1 MSRSAREYD
10 ESDVRVRPNRRGSR
24 PRTKDRPKHEDA
36 ITARVVSVDRGRWR
50 TVVAA
55 GTPEERT
62 VTAMRARELGRSPV
76 VPGDLVALVGDTS
89 GRDGSLARIVR
100 ILERSSFLRRS
111 ADDDDSTERPLVA
124 NVDLMV
130 MVTAVADPEPRGGM
144 IDRCLVAAY
153 VAGIDALLVL
163 TKADLRSPEQF
174 LHTYA
179 PLGLEHVVTQREDSG
194 GIIGLDEVRERLD
207 GRVSVLIGHSGVGKS
222 TLINALVPGT
232 DRAIGVVNDVTG
244 RGRHTSSSALAM
256 QLPGAEDSAGPED
269 SAGSERSEGV
279 EGSAGFGGSESAARP
294 EGARGWV
301 IDTPGVRS
309 FGLGHV
315 DPDELLD
322 AFADL
327 AALAES
333 CPRGCT
339 HLEDASDCALDA
351 LVAEGKAG
359 SAGAARLVS
368 YRRLAVT
375 LRKNDP
381 WAL

>member
-1 MSRSAREYD
+1 MRRRLGDYD

-24 PRTKDRPKHEDA
+24 PRTKERPQHEDA

-62 VTAMRARELGRSPV
+62 VTAMRARELGRSPI
-76 VPGDLVALVGDTS
+76 VPGDLVGLVGDTS
-89 GRDGSLARIVR
+89 GDTDTLARIVR
-100 ILERSSFLRRS
+100 IQERSSFLRRS

-153 VAGIDALLVL
+153 VAGVDALLVL
-163 TKADLRSPEQF
+163 TKADLRSPDAF
-174 LHTYA
+174 LTEFA
-179 PLGLEHVVTQREDSG
+179 PLGLEHLVTQQEPG
-194 GIIGLDEVRERLD
+194 GAIRGIEQLRERLA

-222 TLINALVPGT
+222 TLLNALISDAG
-232 DRAIGVVNDVTG
+232 RATGAVNDVTG

-256 QLPGAEDSAGPED
+256 QLPSAEASPSD
-269 SAGSERSEGV
+269 V
-279 EGSAGFGGSESAARP
+279 V
-294 EGARGWV
+294 GWV

-315 DPDELLD
+315 DPDDLLH

-327 AALAES
+327 APLAEQ
-333 CPRGCT
+333 CPRGCS
-339 HLEDASDCALDA
+339 HLVSAPDCALDA
-351 LVAEGKAG
+351 QVAAGEAG
-359 SAGAARLVS
+359 SAGPSRLDS
-368 YRRLAVT
+368 YRRLATV
-375 LRKNDP
+375 LRRNDP
-381 WAL
+381 WDV

>member
-1 MSRSAREYD
+1 MSRSLRDYD
-10 ESDVRVRPNRRGSR
+10 EADVRVRPNRRGSR

-36 ITARVVSVDRGRWR
+36 ITGRVISVDRGRWR

-55 GTPEERT
+55 GTPHERT

-76 VPGDLVALVGDTS
+76 VPGDLVGLVGDTT

-100 ILERSSFLRRS
+100 IQERSSFLRRS

-144 IDRCLVAAY
+144 IDRRLVAAY

-163 TKADLRSPEQF
+163 TKADLRSPEEF
-174 LHTYA
+174 LRSYA
-179 PLGLEHVVTQREDSG
+179 PLGLEHVITRQDADGSIV
-194 GIIGLDEVRERLD
+194 GLQELQERLS

-222 TLINALVPGT
+222 TLLNALVPGT
-232 DRAIGVVNDVTG
+232 DRAIGDVNDVTG

-256 QLPGAEDSAGPED
+256 QLPD
-269 SAGSERSEGV
+269 
-279 EGSAGFGGSESAARP
+279 GG
-294 EGARGWV
+294 GWA

-327 AALAES
+327 AVLAES

-339 HLEDASDCALDA
+339 HLEDAPDCALDG
-351 LVAEGKAG
+351 LVEAGEAG
-359 SAGAARLVS
+359 SAGPARLLS

-375 LRKNDP
+375 LRRNDP
-381 WAL
+381 WDL

>member
-10 ESDVRVRPNRRGSR
+10 ESDIRVRPSRRGSR
-24 PRTKDRPKHEDA
+24 PRTKDRPKHEGA
-36 ITARVVSVDRGRWR
+36 VTARVVSVDRGRWR
-50 TVVAA
+50 TIVEE
-55 GTPEERT
+55 GTGSERA
-62 VTAMRARELGRSPV
+62 VTAMRARELGRSPI
-76 VPGDLVALVGDTS
+76 VPGDLVGLVGDIS

-100 ILERSSFLRRS
+100 IQERSSFLRRS
-111 ADDDDSTERPLVA
+111 ADDDDPTERPLVA

-163 TKADLRSPEQF
+163 TKTDLRSPDSF
-174 LHTYA
+174 LTAYA
-179 PLGLEHVVTQREDSG
+179 PLGLEHLRTRRETPEEAARSG
-194 GIIGLDEVRERLD
+194 HPGSPGIIGLEDLRERLS

-222 TLINALVPGT
+222 TLLNALVPGT

-256 QLPGAEDSAGPED
+256 PLPED
-269 SAGSERSEGV
+269 D
-279 EGSAGFGGSESAARP
+279 
-294 EGARGWV
+294 GWV

-315 DPDELLD
+315 DPEELLE
-322 AFADL
+322 AFTDPAE
-327 AALAES
+327 LAES

-339 HLEDASDCALDA
+339 HLEDAPDCALDSQ
-351 LVAEGKAG
+351 VEGGGAG
-359 SAGAARLVS
+359 TAGPARLRS
-368 YRRLAVT
+368 YRRLAT
-375 LRKNDP
+375 ALRKNDP
-381 WAL
+381 WEL

>member
-10 ESDVRVRPNRRGSR
+10 ESDIRVRPNRRGSR

-55 GTPEERT
+55 GTLEERT

-100 ILERSSFLRRS
+100 IQERSSFLRRS

-130 MVTAVADPEPRGGM
+130 MVTAVAEPEPRGGM

-179 PLGLEHVVTQREDSG
+179 PLGLDHVVTQRESSG
-194 GIIGLDEVRERLD
+194 GIIGLEQVRERLD

-256 QLPGAEDSAGPED
+256 QLPAAE
-269 SAGSERSEGV
+269 GSERV
-279 EGSAGFGGSESAARP
+279 EDSG
-294 EGARGWV
+294 GWV

-339 HLEDASDCALDA
+339 HLEDPSDCALDA
-351 LVAEGKAG
+351 LVAEGRAG
-359 SAGAARLVS
+359 SAGSARLVS